1 MRRMSEDSIPETSA
15 PPAPVQAAPVVRPAT
30 GTPLVVL
37 NAITDPMRYA
47 VLRELADGSYP
58 PVITLAK
65 RLSCHPD
72 QMGRH
77 LQRMKKAGLLVRVNP
92 GEDSDQRA
100 KYYQIPAAFRSSL
113 PDGTRVL
120 DFGSVVL
127 RFENA

>member
-1 MRRMSEDSIPETSA
+1 MPGTSA
-15 PPAPVQAAPVVRPAT
+15 TPAPAVAAPAVRPAT
-30 GTPLVVL
+30 GSPLVVL

-65 RLSCHPD
+65 KLGCHPD

-77 LQRMKKAGLLVRVNP
+77 LQRMRKAGLLIRVNP
-92 GEDSDQRA
+92 GEEADQRA
-100 KYYQIPAAFRSSL
+100 KYYQIPAAFRSGL

-127 RFENA
+127 RFTA

>member
-1 MRRMSEDSIPETSA
+1 MHSRIAS
-15 PPAPVQAAPVVRPAT
+15 PAPVQAAPGVRPAT

-37 NAITDPMRYA
+37 NAITEPMRYA

-77 LQRMKKAGLLVRVNP
+77 LQRMKKAGLLIRVNP
-92 GEDSDQRA
+92 GDEADQRA
-100 KYYQIPAAFRSSL
+100 EYYQIPAAFRSSQ
-113 PDGTRVL
+113 PDGTQVL
-120 DFGSVVL
+120 DFGCVML
-127 RFENA
+127 RFSA

>member
-1 MRRMSEDSIPETSA
+1 MSENSMPATSA
-15 PPAPVQAAPVVRPAT
+15 APAPAVRPPAMK
-30 GTPLVVL
+30 PLEVL

-47 VLRELADGSYP
+47 VLRELADGSHP

-65 RLSCHPD
+65 KLGCHPD

-77 LQRMKKAGLLVRVNP
+77 LQRMKKAGLLIRVNP
-92 GEDSDQRA
+92 GDEADQRA
-100 KYYQIPAAFRSSL
+100 KYYQIPAAFRSSQ

-127 RFENA
+127 RFTA

>member
-1 MRRMSEDSIPETSA
+1 MSEDSMPGTSA
-15 PPAPVQAAPVVRPAT
+15 APAPVVRPPM
-30 GTPLVVL
+30 GSPLVVL

-65 RLSCHPD
+65 NLGCHPD

-77 LQRMKKAGLLVRVNP
+77 LQRMKKAGLLIRVNP
-92 GEDSDQRA
+92 GDEADRRA
-100 KYYQIPAAFRSSL
+100 KYYQIPSAFRSTL

-127 RFENA
+127 RFTA

>member
-1 MRRMSEDSIPETSA
+1 MSEDSMPGTSA
-15 PPAPVQAAPVVRPAT
+15 APAPAAAAPVVRPAM
-30 GTPLVVL
+30 GSPLEVL

-65 RLSCHPD
+65 KLGCHPD

-77 LQRMKKAGLLVRVNP
+77 LQRMRKAGLLIRVNP
-92 GEDSDQRA
+92 GDEADQRA
-100 KYYQIPAAFRSSL
+100 KYYQIPAAFRSSQ

-127 RFENA
+127 RFTA